1 MRELLQVLPV
11 LRSHRLRLQARRKK
25 LSKRH
30 SLQQKAKKAPKSL
43 QAVSNAPKPKTIE
56 KLRAAEIVRVDTD
69 SSPRLVCSDN
79 DRRSAAVIY
88 GAEKD
93 CRAYMLSEV
102 TDEASQNIQVQEFR
116 CPTGVIGAE
125 VSESGMFFITDKG
138 GVMVYS
144 DKSKEPVFC
153 GLTDPEFI
161 CSMNGKFHIFSDC
174 LMYVCGS
181 SGEIEKTVSLGALI
195 EITGSDICDAENTDG
210 GFSAAE
216 GLGEKMPSLGKSFLC
231 GSYNRGSPLIP
242 YALGGRGLLQL

>member
-1 MRELLQVLPV
+1 MYSRRRCGSCCRCCRCCAHIGSDFRHAEKSSAKGTACNKKQKKPEKPASRE
-11 LRSHRLRLQARRKK
+11 
-25 LSKRH
+25 
-30 SLQQKAKKAPKSL
+30 
-43 QAVSNAPKPKTIE
+43 NAPKPKTIE

-93 CRAYMLSEV
+93 CRAYMFSEV

-153 GLTDPEFI
+153 GLTDPEYI

-216 GLGEKMPSLGKSFLC
+216 VSVKNAFPWEKL
-231 GSYNRGSPLIP
+231 PL
-242 YALGGRGLLQL
+242 RQL

>member
-1 MRELLQVLPV
+1 M
-11 LRSHRLRLQARRKK
+11 
-25 LSKRH
+25 
-30 SLQQKAKKAPKSL
+30 KAKDIALLCTAAAGAGAAAGAAGAALTSAQTSGTQKKAQTATKS
-43 QAVSNAPKPKTIE
+43 QKSSEKPASRENATKPIPAE
-56 KLRAAEIVRVDTD
+56 KLRAAETVRVDTD

-144 DKSKEPVFC
+144 DKSKEPV
-153 GLTDPEFI
+153 
-161 CSMNGKFHIFSDC
+161 S
-174 LMYVCGS
+174 
-181 SGEIEKTVSLGALI
+181 
-195 EITGSDICDAENTDG
+195 
-210 GFSAAE
+210 
-216 GLGEKMPSLGKSFLC
+216 
-231 GSYNRGSPLIP
+231 
-242 YALGGRGLLQL
+242 

>member
-1 MRELLQVLPV
+1 MKAKDIALLCTAAAGAGAAAGAAGAALTSAQT
-11 LRSHRLRLQARRKK
+11 SGTQKK
-25 LSKRH
+25 A
-30 SLQQKAKKAPKSL
+30 QQKAQPATKSKKSRE
-43 QAVSNAPKPKTIE
+43 NAPKPKTIE

-93 CRAYMLSEV
+93 CRAYMFSEV

-144 DKSKEPVFC
+144 DKSKEPV
-153 GLTDPEFI
+153 
-161 CSMNGKFHIFSDC
+161 S
-174 LMYVCGS
+174 
-181 SGEIEKTVSLGALI
+181 
-195 EITGSDICDAENTDG
+195 
-210 GFSAAE
+210 
-216 GLGEKMPSLGKSFLC
+216 
-231 GSYNRGSPLIP
+231 
-242 YALGGRGLLQL
+242 